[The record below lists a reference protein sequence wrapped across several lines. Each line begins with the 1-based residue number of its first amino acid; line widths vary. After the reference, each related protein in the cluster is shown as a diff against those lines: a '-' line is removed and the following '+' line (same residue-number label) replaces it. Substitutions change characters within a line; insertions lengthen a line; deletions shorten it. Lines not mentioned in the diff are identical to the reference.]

1 MNEALLNVKSVAV
14 RYEKAEALV
23 DVSLSVFSG
32 QVVAIIGPN
41 GAGKST
47 LLRAIS
53 GLKKLS
59 RGQILFNGTKID
71 GLSPSDIVRLGII
84 QVPEGKR
91 IFRHMSVLQNLELGA
106 YARKRKSGIK
116 EDLEK
121 VFDLFPILRRR
132 KKQAAG
138 TLSGGE
144 QQMLAI
150 ARGLMGE
157 PKLLLLDEPSIGLA
171 PLLVTKIGE
180 ILKDIYES
188 GVNILLV
195 EQNAELA
202 LGLATMVYVIS
213 TGRIILAGETRELSE
228 TEFIKKA
235 YIGM

>member
-1 MNEALLNVKSVAV
+1 MNEALLTVKSVTV

-53 GLKKLS
+53 GIKKLS
-59 RGQILFNGTKID
+59 RGQILFNGATID
-71 GLSPSDIVRLGII
+71 GLSPSDIVRLGIV

-91 IFRHMSVLQNLELGA
+91 IFRYMSVLQNLELGA
-106 YARKRKSGIK
+106 YARKRRRGIK

-121 VFDLFPILRRR
+121 VFDLFPILRLR
-132 KKQAAG
+132 KKQVAG

-150 ARGLMGE
+150 ARGLMGD

-202 LGLATMVYVIS
+202 LGLAMMVYVIS
-213 TGRIILAGETRELSE
+213 TGRIILEGETRELSE